1 MLPELL
7 LNYTDYFQPLNLF
20 NYITFRTIGALLTAL
35 LISFIFG
42 PFIISLLKKAQKK
55 GQPIRTDGPKNHIIF
70 KAGTPTMGGLL
81 ILLAFIISTILGA
94 RLDNIYIWIVLGVAL
109 LFGIIGL
116 IDDWLKVSRMTSNGL
131 RSYQKIIPQIFIAF
145 LAAYFITENTPE
157 HFQNTLSVPFFKDSI
172 LYLGVFYIPFTILVI
187 VGSSNAVNL
196 TDGLDGLAIVPVMI
210 AAC

>member
-1 MLPELL
+1 
-7 LNYTDYFQPLNLF
+7 
-20 NYITFRTIGALLTAL
+20 
-35 LISFIFG
+35 
-42 PFIISLLKKAQKK
+42 
-55 GQPIRTDGPKNHIIF
+55 
-70 KAGTPTMGGLL
+70 MGGLL
-81 ILLAFIISTILGA
+81 ILLAFIISTILWA

-131 RSYQKIIPQIFIAF
+131 RSYQKVVPQIFIAF

-196 TDGLDGLAIVPVMI
+196 TDGLDGWQLYQ
-210 AAC
+210 